1 MEKNFNK
8 DNFQNKNNKKDD
20 KELSR
25 RDFLKKIAI
34 LGAGSAI
41 LGTAGIFSY
50 FKKRKSES
58 ESVIKRESIS
68 SNELIRTVPKLDFL
82 YKEIEKV
89 KINNLNMIGK
99 VGIYGVDLEDGK
111 ILRTLRFKNIGEAV
125 EEKYNLPKNLILAMI
140 MEETTGV
147 DLLPNARNDGG
158 FGLCHMQG
166 SVAKSFGL
174 KTFENCNEL
183 VCNKGHAKK
192 LRKIIES
199 RKMNRKE
206 LVELDHRLHP
216 ILNLDAAGRMIASY
230 MSGPKLKGR
239 LSDLDPFQMAIARY
253 AGAYNYKNYIKDIIH
268 NIKVLNNKDKI
279 NKVRDTFNKINMNL
293 EIDNKKADFDIY
305 IEKMNNINFN
315 YGLESYKN
323 GDKYIPKNSEEVLM
337 VYKNKLI

>member
-8 DNFQNKNNKKDD
+8 NNFNNNKNNKENT
-20 KELSR
+20 ELSR
-25 RDFLKKIAI
+25 RSFLKKLAI

-50 FKKRKSES
+50 FKNKENESSEIERKNITS
-58 ESVIKRESIS
+58 K
-68 SNELIRTVPKLDFL
+68 ELEKKVPKLDFL
-82 YKEIEKV
+82 YKDTVKNY

-99 VGIYGVDLEDGK
+99 VAIYGVDLEDGK

-305 IEKMNNINFN
+305 IEKMNDVNFN

-323 GDKYIPKNSEEVLM
+323 SDKYIPKNSEEVLM